1 MDWNKNDGIAPCPF
15 FGQFPLLYHT
25 TRWSNKFS
33 PPFDGWNYYT
43 LIDIHT
49 ERGT

>member
-15 FGQFPLLYHT
+15 LGQYPLLYST
-25 TRWSNKFS
+25 NWSNKFS